1 MSRTAIKTDWI
12 TREKIRANPDI
23 IYLFGD
29 NLTGKGM
36 GGQAREARGEP
47 NAIGIPTKKKPS
59 MGEDA
64 FFTDDEYGINCRI
77 LDKAFLK
84 IPADKDVVVPTM
96 GTGLALLPEK
106 APKTFAYLQKKIQE
120 L

>member
-1 MSRTAIKTDWI
+1 MRKVIKTDWI
-12 TREKIRANPDI
+12 TRLEIRANPDT

-59 MGEDA
+59 MSEDA

-84 IPADKDVVVPTM
+84 IPPDKDVVVPTM
-96 GTGLALLPEK
+96 GVGLAQLPDR
-106 APKTFAYLQKKIQE
+106 APKTFAYLQKKIGE